1 MREEGLTYNPN
12 VGNDILNNSGF
23 SSQNIPSSK
32 RAKPSYRICFLAN
45 NGEDNPLISTCKCN
59 GSMKNIHYLCLKKC
73 IETKIIKKTEH
84 IIIIQI
90 IIIIATDKIKRDI
103 FFF

>member
-32 RAKPSYRICFLAN
+32 RTKPSYRICFLAN
-45 NGEDNPLISTCKCN
+45 NGEDNP
-59 GSMKNIHYLCLKKC
+59 
-73 IETKIIKKTEH
+73 
-84 IIIIQI
+84 
-90 IIIIATDKIKRDI
+90 
-103 FFF
+103 

>member
-45 NGEDNPLISTCKCN
+45 NGEDNP
-59 GSMKNIHYLCLKKC
+59 
-73 IETKIIKKTEH
+73 
-84 IIIIQI
+84 
-90 IIIIATDKIKRDI
+90 
-103 FFF
+103 